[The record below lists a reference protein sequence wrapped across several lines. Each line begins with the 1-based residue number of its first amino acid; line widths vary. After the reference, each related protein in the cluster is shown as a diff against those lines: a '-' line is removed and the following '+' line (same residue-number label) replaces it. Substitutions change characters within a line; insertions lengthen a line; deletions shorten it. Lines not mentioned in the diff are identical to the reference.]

1 MFLGLDFLNGD
12 NSLGFTNLNDKL
24 EGLSIS
30 NSKFDKIYLTTDTQ
44 NTSSS
49 DFTSNVNTVILTTF
63 DDKTLEAGNI
73 GSFGKRLRFMQLK
86 RRENGRNEWT
96 TLAGYTITDA
106 DHLNFS
112 FADYFARGRNTE
124 YEYCVTYV
132 LDDGTELPYITAS
145 TTSRFDGA
153 VISDSTTSY
162 HVLLDPKITNTTRNR
177 ESKIVT
183 TLNGKYPYIFWGS
196 ESNYDSS
203 NFSGTIIK
211 NDGCDSWDFDGSY
224 RYREDMI
231 NWLTNGAAKI
241 LKMSDGREWMMAVD
255 GNVDV
260 DNSEH
265 LDKVSISFNF
275 TQIGDFDSSDDLSNN
290 SLTAFDESKY
300 SVFYSISLVLEN
312 ATSSNR
318 RVAIKSGAEYRTVLS
333 PAAGYD
339 LGDVNIVMNST
350 SITDL
355 VFNRKTGEVII
366 PAATS
371 NITISV
377 VAARIKAAQI
387 ELDCTTLNLK
397 KDNRKQLHLKY
408 LPENAKVGT
417 TSWTSTNEK
426 VAKVIDGAVQAV
438 GPGSATITAELDGLK
453 KKCIVNV
460 VSLSDGIKLN
470 KFREG
475 ASIIEQ
481 ENGNDTYF
489 IVAKHDYEP
498 ELNGSGLTLLVRKS
512 NYEQRKWNNRDLN
525 NYAECELDTWFNNT
539 YYKLLSDD
547 LKKVIGK
554 TNIQYTVGGMSSN
567 GTNQTQ
573 TTLQR
578 KVFALSANE
587 LGVEHSYAN
596 KEGSQLAIYEELLT
610 TGSTNDT
617 AQWTRT
623 PSVKADNQY
632 TSAIAVVLEGKNY
645 SAQSDKCSST
655 SSCWFSFD
663 EWDAGP
669 NDHIGGVRPHPYDI
683 YARPAFT
690 VNGNVMVALSY
701 GVEVTSITVPDVQ
714 KNLTMY
720 LGNTYQLTPTFA
732 PIDATYPVISFAS
745 SNPFVASVD
754 KNGLLEA
761 KSVGE
766 TSITI
771 SIDNITLICSVTVK
785 NH

>member
-24 EGLSIS
+24 EGFSIS

-49 DFTSNVNTVILTTF
+49 DFTSNVDTVVLTTF

-73 GSFGKRLRFMQLK
+73 GSFGKRLRSMQLK

-96 TLAGYTITDA
+96 TLAGYTITDT
-106 DHLNFS
+106 DNLNFS

-275 TQIGDFDSSDDLSNN
+275 TQIGDFDSSNDLSNN
-290 SLTAFDESKY
+290 GLTAFDESKY
-300 SVFYSISLVLEN
+300 SVFYSISLVLKN

-318 RVAIKSGAEYRTVLS
+318 RVAVKSGAEYRTVLS

-339 LGDVNIVMNST
+339 LGDVNIVMNGT

-408 LPENAKVGT
+408 LPENAKVGII
-417 TSWTSTNEK
+417 SWTSTNEK

-438 GPGSATITAELDGLK
+438 GPGSATIIAELDDLK

-460 VSLSDGIKLN
+460 VSLSDGIELN

-489 IVAKHDYEP
+489 IVAKHNYEP
-498 ELNGSGLTLLVRKS
+498 ELNGKLNGSGLTLLVRKN
-512 NYEQRKWNNRDLN
+512 NYEKRRWNSTSVNT
-525 NYAECELDTWFNNT
+525 YSGCELDTWFNNT
-539 YYKLLSDD
+539 YYQLLSSD
-547 LKKVIGK
+547 LKRAIRR
-554 TNIQYTVGGMSSN
+554 TRIPYTSGGSDS
-567 GTNQTQ
+567 TRSI
-573 TTLQR
+573 LSR
-578 KVFALSANE
+578 SIFALSATE
-587 LGVEHSYAN
+587 LGVKSDSTYE
-596 KEGSQLAIYEELLT
+596 EGSVLPTNKLLLS
-610 TGSTNDT
+610 TGSYDNV
-617 AQWTRT
+617 AQWTRSPAAKLKT
-623 PSVKADNQY
+623 NSSRTTKAV
-632 TSAIAVVLEGKNY
+632 AVAFN
-645 SAQSDKCSST
+645 SQSNVYEARDVACTLAEDKAA
-655 SSCWFSFD
+655 SC
-663 EWDAGP
+663 A
-669 NDHIGGVRPHPYDI
+669 I
-683 YARPAFT
+683 YARPAFA

-701 GVEVTSITVPDVQ
+701 GVEVTSIAVPDAQ
-714 KNLTMY
+714 KNLTMF
-720 LGNTYQLTPTFA
+720 LGNTYQLTPTYA
-732 PIDATYPVISFAS
+732 PLDATYPVTSYAS

-754 KNGLLEA
+754 KNGLIEA
-761 KSVGE
+761 KSIGE

-771 SIDNITLICSVTVK
+771 SIDNVTLICSVTVK

>member
-12 NSLGFTNLNDKL
+12 NSLGFTNLNDKM

-49 DFTSNVNTVILTTF
+49 DFTSNVDTVILTTF

-73 GSFGKRLRFMQLK
+73 GSFGKRLRSMQLK
-86 RRENGRNEWT
+86 RRENGRSEWT

-132 LDDGTELPYITAS
+132 LDDGTELPYIMAS
-145 TTSRFDGA
+145 TTSQFDGA

-177 ESKIVT
+177 ESKVVT

-211 NDGCDSWDFDGSY
+211 NDGCDNWDFDGSY

-231 NWLTNGAAKI
+231 NWLSNGAAKI

-275 TQIGDFDSSDDLSNN
+275 TQIGDFDSSNDLSNN
-290 SLTAFDESKY
+290 GLTAFDESKY
-300 SVFYSISLVLEN
+300 SVFYSVSLVLEN

-366 PAATS
+366 PAAIS

-512 NYEQRKWNNRDLN
+512 NYEQRRWNNRDLN

-554 TNIQYTVGGMSSN
+554 TNIQYTVGGRSSN

-669 NDHIGGVRPHPYDI
+669 NDHIDGVRPHPYDI

>member
-12 NSLGFTNLNDKL
+12 NSLGFTNLNDKM

-49 DFTSNVNTVILTTF
+49 DFTSNVDTVILTTF

-73 GSFGKRLRFMQLK
+73 GSFGKRLRSMQLK

-132 LDDGTELPYITAS
+132 LDDGTELPYIMAS

-153 VISDSTTSY
+153 VLSDSTTSY

-177 ESKIVT
+177 ESKVVT

-211 NDGCDSWDFDGSY
+211 NDGCDNWDFDGSY

-290 SLTAFDESKY
+290 GLTAFDESKY
-300 SVFYSISLVLEN
+300 SVFYSVSLVLEN

-339 LGDVNIVMNST
+339 LGDVNIVMNGV
-350 SITDL
+350 SITNA
-355 VFNRKTGEVII
+355 VFNAKTGEVII
-366 PAATS
+366 PAVTN

-377 VAARIKAAQI
+377 IAARIKAAQI

-417 TSWTSTNEK
+417 ISWTSTNEK
-426 VAKVIDGAVQAV
+426 VAKVIGGAVQAV

-453 KKCIVNV
+453 KQCIVNV

-489 IVAKHDYEP
+489 IVAKHNYEP
-498 ELNGSGLTLLVRKS
+498 ELNGSGLTLLVRKN
-512 NYEQRKWNNRDLN
+512 NYEKRRWNRRNVNKYSD
-525 NYAECELDTWFNNT
+525 CELDTWFNST

-547 LKKVIGK
+547 LKNAI
-554 TNIQYTVGGMSSN
+554 
-567 GTNQTQ
+567 
-573 TTLQR
+573 R
-578 KVFALSANE
+578 KVKMPYTLGGSDSTQSTLSRNIFALSATE
-587 LGVEHSYAN
+587 LGVKSDSTYE
-596 KEGSQLAIYEELLT
+596 EGSVLPTNNLLLS
-610 TGSTNDT
+610 TGSYDNV
-617 AQWTRT
+617 AQWTRSPAAKSNSSKNT
-623 PSVKADNQY
+623 KAVAIVFNNQSNVY
-632 TSAIAVVLEGKNY
+632 EARDVECILTEDDV
-645 SAQSDKCSST
+645 
-655 SSCWFSFD
+655 SSC
-663 EWDAGP
+663 A
-669 NDHIGGVRPHPYDI
+669 I
-683 YARPAFT
+683 YARPAFA
-690 VNGNVMVALSY
+690 VQGNVMVALSY
-701 GVEVTSITVPDVQ
+701 GVEVTSITVPDAQ
-714 KNLTMY
+714 KNLTMF
-720 LGNTYQLTPTFA
+720 LGNTYQLTPTYA
-732 PIDATYPVISFAS
+732 PVDATYPVTSYAS
-745 SNPFVASVD
+745 SNPFVASID

>member
-12 NSLGFTNLNDKL
+12 NSLGFTNLNDKM

-49 DFTSNVNTVILTTF
+49 DFTSNVDTVILTTF

-73 GSFGKRLRFMQLK
+73 GSFGKRLRSMQLK

-132 LDDGTELPYITAS
+132 LDDGTELPYIMAS

-177 ESKIVT
+177 ESKVVT

-211 NDGCDSWDFDGSY
+211 NDGCDNWDFDGSY

-290 SLTAFDESKY
+290 GLTAFDESKY
-300 SVFYSISLVLEN
+300 SVFYSVSLVLEN

-339 LGDVNIVMNST
+339 LGDVNIVMNGV
-350 SITDL
+350 SITNA
-355 VFNRKTGEVII
+355 VFNAKTGEVII
-366 PAATS
+366 PAVTN

-377 VAARIKAAQI
+377 IAARIKAAQI

-417 TSWTSTNEK
+417 ISWTSTNEK
-426 VAKVIDGAVQAV
+426 VAKVIGGAVQAV

-453 KKCIVNV
+453 KQCIVNV

-489 IVAKHDYEP
+489 IVAKHNYEP
-498 ELNGSGLTLLVRKS
+498 ELNGSGLTLLVRKN
-512 NYEQRKWNNRDLN
+512 NYEKRRWNRRNVNKYSD
-525 NYAECELDTWFNNT
+525 CELDTWFNST

-547 LKKVIGK
+547 LKNAI
-554 TNIQYTVGGMSSN
+554 
-567 GTNQTQ
+567 
-573 TTLQR
+573 R
-578 KVFALSANE
+578 KVKTPYTLGGSDSTQSTLSRNIFALSTTE
-587 LGVEHSYAN
+587 LGVKSDSTYE
-596 KEGSQLAIYEELLT
+596 EGSVLPTNNLLLS
-610 TGSTNDT
+610 TGSYDNV
-617 AQWTRT
+617 AQWTRSPAAKSNSSKNT
-623 PSVKADNQY
+623 KAVAIVFNNQSNVY
-632 TSAIAVVLEGKNY
+632 EARDVECILTEDDV
-645 SAQSDKCSST
+645 
-655 SSCWFSFD
+655 SSC
-663 EWDAGP
+663 A
-669 NDHIGGVRPHPYDI
+669 I
-683 YARPAFT
+683 YARPAFA
-690 VNGNVMVALSY
+690 VQGNVMVALSY
-701 GVEVTSITVPDVQ
+701 GVEVTSITVPDAQ
-714 KNLTMY
+714 KNLTMF
-720 LGNTYQLTPTFA
+720 LGNTYQLTPTYA
-732 PIDATYPVISFAS
+732 PVDATYPVTSYAS
-745 SNPFVASVD
+745 SNPFVASID

>member
-1 MFLGLDFLNGD
+1 MFFGFDFLNGD

-24 EGLSIS
+24 EGLSVS

-49 DFTSNVNTVILTTF
+49 DFTSNVDTVILTTF

-73 GSFGKRLRFMQLK
+73 GSFGKRLRSMQLK

-132 LDDGTELPYITAS
+132 LDDGTELPYIMAS

-153 VISDSTTSY
+153 VISDSAISY

-177 ESKIVT
+177 ESKVVT

-231 NWLTNGAAKI
+231 NWLTNGDAKI

-290 SLTAFDESKY
+290 GLTAFDESKY
-300 SVFYSISLVLEN
+300 SVFYSVSLVLEN

-339 LGDVNIVMNST
+339 LGDVNVVMNGV
-350 SITDL
+350 SITDT
-355 VFNRKTGEVII
+355 VFNAKTGEIII
-366 PAATS
+366 PVATN

-377 VAARIKAAQI
+377 IAARIKAAQI
-387 ELDCTTLNLK
+387 ELDCTELNLK

-408 LPENAKVGT
+408 IPENVKVGSI
-417 TSWTSTNEK
+417 SWTSTNEK

-512 NYEQRKWNNRDLN
+512 NYEQRRWNNRNLN
-525 NYAECELDTWFNNT
+525 NYAECELDTWFNST
-539 YYKLLSDD
+539 YYNLLSDD
-547 LKKVIGK
+547 LKKAICN
-554 TNIQYTVGGMSSN
+554 TNIQYTVGGSLISN
-567 GTNQTQ
+567 GSDKIQDI
-573 TTLQR
+573 LQR

-587 LGVEHSYAN
+587 LGMEHSYAY
-596 KEGSQLAIYEELLT
+596 KEGSILATYEELLA
-610 TGSTNDT
+610 TGSSNDT

-623 PSVKADNQY
+623 PSVKADNKY
-632 TSAIAVVLEGKNY
+632 SSAIAVVFTNKNY
-645 SAQSDKCSST
+645 SAQSVECSST
-655 SSCWFSFD
+655 SSMWTSFD
-663 EWDAGP
+663 PGVGIVGGIIP
-669 NDHIGGVRPHPYDI
+669 NPYDI

-732 PIDATYPVISFAS
+732 PVDATYPVTSYAS

-754 KNGLLEA
+754 KNGLVEA

-771 SIDNITLICSVTVK
+771 SIDNINLICSVTVK

>member
-1 MFLGLDFLNGD
+1 MFLGLDFLNGG

-49 DFTSNVNTVILTTF
+49 DFTSNVDTIILTTF

-73 GSFGKRLRFMQLK
+73 GSFGKRLRSMQLK
-86 RRENGRNEWT
+86 RRESGRNEWT
-96 TLAGYTITDA
+96 TLAGYTITDT

-132 LDDGTELPYITAS
+132 LDDGTELPYIMAS

-177 ESKIVT
+177 ESKVVT

-211 NDGCDSWDFDGSY
+211 NDGCDNWDFDGSY

-275 TQIGDFDSSDDLSNN
+275 TQIGDFDSSNDLSNN
-290 SLTAFDESKY
+290 GLTAFDESKY
-300 SVFYSISLVLEN
+300 SVFYSVSLVLEN

-339 LGDVNIVMNST
+339 LGDVNVVMNGV
-350 SITDL
+350 SITDA
-355 VFNRKTGEVII
+355 VFNAKTGEVII
-366 PAATS
+366 PAATN

-377 VAARIKAAQI
+377 TAARIKAAQI
-387 ELDCTTLNLK
+387 ELDCTALNLK

-417 TSWTSTNEK
+417 ISWTSTNEK
-426 VAKVIDGAVQAV
+426 VAKVIGGAVQAV
-438 GPGSATITAELDGLK
+438 GPGNATITAELDGLK

-512 NYEQRKWNNRDLN
+512 NYERRRWNNRDLN

-547 LKKVIGK
+547 LKKAIGK
-554 TNIQYTVGGMSSN
+554 ANIQYTVGGRSYDD
-567 GTNQTQ
+567 TNQTQ

-596 KEGSQLAIYEELLT
+596 KEGSRLATYEELLS

-655 SSCWFSFD
+655 SSSWLSSF
-663 EWDAGP
+663 EWDTGS
-669 NDHIGGVRPHPYDI
+669 DIVDGVGLHPYDI

-701 GVEVTSITVPDVQ
+701 GVEVTSITVPDAQ

-720 LGNTYQLTPTFA
+720 LGNTCQLTPTFA

>member
-24 EGLSIS
+24 EGFSIL

-49 DFTSNVNTVILTTF
+49 DFTSNVDTVVLTTF

-73 GSFGKRLRFMQLK
+73 GSFGKRLRSMQLK

-96 TLAGYTITDA
+96 TLAGYTITDT
-106 DHLNFS
+106 DNLNFS

-145 TTSRFDGA
+145 TTSQFDGA

-211 NDGCDSWDFDGSY
+211 NDGCDNWDFDGSY

-241 LKMSDGREWMMAVD
+241 LKMYDGREWMMAVD

-265 LDKVSISFNF
+265 PDKVSISFNF

-290 SLTAFDESKY
+290 GLTAFDESKY

-318 RVAIKSGAEYRTVLS
+318 RVAVKSGAEYRTVLS

-339 LGDVNIVMNST
+339 LGDVNIVMNGT

-355 VFNRKTGEVII
+355 VFNRKTGEVTI

-417 TSWTSTNEK
+417 ISWTSTNEN

-438 GPGSATITAELDGLK
+438 GHGSTTITAELDGLK
-453 KKCIVNV
+453 KKCVVNV
-460 VSLSDGIKLN
+460 VSLADGIRLDNFK
-470 KFREG
+470 EG

-481 ENGNDTYF
+481 ENENDTYF

-498 ELNGSGLTLLVRKS
+498 ELNGNGLTLLVRKN
-512 NYEQRKWNNRDLN
+512 NYEKRRWNSTNVN
-525 NYAECELDTWFNNT
+525 TYSGCELDTWFNNN
-539 YYKLLSDD
+539 YYQILSSD
-547 LKKVIGK
+547 LKNAIRRTRIPYTSGGSNS
-554 TNIQYTVGGMSSN
+554 TQSILARNI
-567 GTNQTQ
+567 
-573 TTLQR
+573 
-578 KVFALSANE
+578 FALSATE
-587 LGVEHSYAN
+587 LGIKSDSTYE
-596 KEGSQLAIYEELLT
+596 EGSVLPTNKLLLS
-610 TGSTNDT
+610 TGSYDNV
-617 AQWTRT
+617 AQWTRSPAAKLKT
-623 PSVKADNQY
+623 NSSRTTKAV
-632 TSAIAVVLEGKNY
+632 AVVFNN
-645 SAQSDKCSST
+645 QSNVYEARDVACTIAEDKA
-655 SSCWFSFD
+655 SSC
-663 EWDAGP
+663 A
-669 NDHIGGVRPHPYDI
+669 I
-683 YARPAFT
+683 YARPAFA
-690 VNGNVMVALSY
+690 VRGSVMVALSY
-701 GVEVTSITVPDVQ
+701 GVEVTSIAVPDAQ
-714 KNLTMY
+714 KNLAIF
-720 LGNTYQLTPTFA
+720 LGNTYQLTPTYA
-732 PIDATYPVISFAS
+732 PLDATYPVTSYAS

-754 KNGLLEA
+754 KNGLIEA
-761 KSVGE
+761 KAVGE
-766 TSITI
+766 SSITI

>member
-49 DFTSNVNTVILTTF
+49 DFTSNVDTIILTTF

-73 GSFGKRLRFMQLK
+73 GSFGKRLRSMQLK
-86 RRENGRNEWT
+86 RRESGRNEWT

-132 LDDGTELPYITAS
+132 LDDGTELPYIMAS

-177 ESKIVT
+177 ESKVVT

-275 TQIGDFDSSDDLSNN
+275 TQIGDFDSSNDLSNN
-290 SLTAFDESKY
+290 GLTAFDESKY
-300 SVFYSISLVLEN
+300 SVFYSVSLVLEN

-339 LGDVNIVMNST
+339 LGDVNVVMNGV
-350 SITDL
+350 SITDA
-355 VFNRKTGEVII
+355 VFNAKTGEVII
-366 PAATS
+366 PAATN

-377 VAARIKAAQI
+377 IAARIKAAQI
-387 ELDCTTLNLK
+387 ELDCTALNLK

-417 TSWTSTNEK
+417 VSWTSTNEK

-438 GPGSATITAELDGLK
+438 GPGTATITAELDGLK
-453 KKCIVNV
+453 KRCVVNV
-460 VSLSDGIKLN
+460 VSLADGIRLD

-498 ELNGSGLTLLVRKS
+498 ELNNRGLTLLVRKN
-512 NYEQRKWNNRDLN
+512 NYENRRWNKSDSNA
-525 NYAECELDTWFNNT
+525 YSGCELDNWFSNT
-539 YYKLLSDD
+539 YFSILSDD
-547 LKKVIGK
+547 LKKAIEMTK
-554 TNIQYTVGGMSSN
+554 IQYTIGGSRVDDS
-567 GTNQTQ
+567 NQTQ
-573 TTLQR
+573 STLQR
-578 KVFALSANE
+578 RIFALSANE
-587 LGVEHSYAN
+587 LGIKHKDA
-596 KEGSQLAIYEELLT
+596 YEEGEKLPTSDLLLS
-610 TGSTNDT
+610 TGSSTSM

-623 PSVKADNQY
+623 PTQKSNDSTKTRNAI
-632 TSAIAVVLEGKNY
+632 SAVLNDKTYAAQSIACSSASGFYPVVGSILGNVVLRK
-645 SAQSDKCSST
+645 
-655 SSCWFSFD
+655 
-663 EWDAGP
+663 
-669 NDHIGGVRPHPYDI
+669 YDI
-683 YARPAFT
+683 YARPAFAINGT
-690 VNGNVMVALSY
+690 VVVKLSY
-701 GVEVTSITVPDVQ
+701 GVEVTSITVPDAQ

-754 KNGLLEA
+754 KNGLITA
-761 KSVGE
+761 KSAGE

-771 SIDNITLICSVTVK
+771 SIDNINLICSLTVK
-785 NH
+785 SH

>member
-12 NSLGFTNLNDKL
+12 NSLGFTNLNDKM

-49 DFTSNVNTVILTTF
+49 DFTSNVDTVILTTF

-73 GSFGKRLRFMQLK
+73 GSFGKRLRSMQLK

-132 LDDGTELPYITAS
+132 LDDGTELPYIMAS

-153 VISDSTTSY
+153 VLSDSTTSY
-162 HVLLDPKITNTTRNR
+162 HVLLDPKITNTTRKR
-177 ESKIVT
+177 ESKVVT

-211 NDGCDSWDFDGSY
+211 NDGCDNWDFDGSY

-290 SLTAFDESKY
+290 GLTAFDESKY
-300 SVFYSISLVLEN
+300 SVFYSVSLVLEN

-339 LGDVNIVMNST
+339 LGDVNIVMNGV
-350 SITDL
+350 SITNA
-355 VFNRKTGEVII
+355 VFNAKTGEVII
-366 PAATS
+366 PAVTN

-377 VAARIKAAQI
+377 IAARIKAAQI

-417 TSWTSTNEK
+417 ISWTSTNEK
-426 VAKVIDGAVQAV
+426 VAKVIGGAVQAV

-453 KKCIVNV
+453 KQCIVNV

-489 IVAKHDYEP
+489 IVAKHNYEP
-498 ELNGSGLTLLVRKS
+498 ELNGSGLTLLVRKN
-512 NYEQRKWNNRDLN
+512 NYEKRRWNRRNVNKYSD
-525 NYAECELDTWFNNT
+525 CELDTWFNST

-547 LKKVIGK
+547 LKNAI
-554 TNIQYTVGGMSSN
+554 
-567 GTNQTQ
+567 
-573 TTLQR
+573 R
-578 KVFALSANE
+578 KVKMPYTLGGSDSTQSTLSRNIFALSATE
-587 LGVEHSYAN
+587 LGVKSDSTYE
-596 KEGSQLAIYEELLT
+596 EGSVLPTNNLLLS
-610 TGSTNDT
+610 TGSYDNV
-617 AQWTRT
+617 AQWTRSPAAKSNSSKNT
-623 PSVKADNQY
+623 KAVAIVFNNQSNVY
-632 TSAIAVVLEGKNY
+632 EARDVECILTEDDV
-645 SAQSDKCSST
+645 
-655 SSCWFSFD
+655 SSC
-663 EWDAGP
+663 A
-669 NDHIGGVRPHPYDI
+669 I
-683 YARPAFT
+683 YARPAFA
-690 VNGNVMVALSY
+690 VQGNVMVALSY
-701 GVEVTSITVPDVQ
+701 GVEVTSITVPDAQ
-714 KNLTMY
+714 KNLTMF
-720 LGNTYQLTPTFA
+720 LGNTYQLTPTYA
-732 PIDATYPVISFAS
+732 PVDATYPVTSYAS
-745 SNPFVASVD
+745 SNPFVASID

>member
-49 DFTSNVNTVILTTF
+49 DFTSNVDTVVLTTF

-73 GSFGKRLRFMQLK
+73 GSFGKRLRSMQLK

-96 TLAGYTITDA
+96 TLAGYTITDT

-162 HVLLDPKITNTTRNR
+162 HILLDPKITNTTRNR
-177 ESKIVT
+177 ESKVIT

-211 NDGCDSWDFDGSY
+211 NDGCDNWDFDGSY

-290 SLTAFDESKY
+290 GLTAFDESKY

-318 RVAIKSGAEYRTVLS
+318 RVVIKSGAEYRTVLS

-371 NITISV
+371 NIMISV

-397 KDNRKQLHLKY
+397 KNNRKQLHLKY

-417 TSWTSTNEK
+417 ISWTSTNEN
-426 VAKVIDGAVQAV
+426 VAKVIDGVVQAV
-438 GPGSATITAELDGLK
+438 GHGSATITAELDGLK

-460 VSLSDGIKLN
+460 VSLVDGIRLDNFK
-470 KFREG
+470 EG

-489 IVAKHDYEP
+489 IVAKHNYEP
-498 ELNGSGLTLLVRKS
+498 ELNGSGLTLLVRKN
-512 NYEQRKWNNRDLN
+512 NYEKRRWNSRNVNKYSD
-525 NYAECELDTWFNNT
+525 CELDTWFNST

-547 LKKVIGK
+547 LKNAIRKAKMPYTLGGSDS
-554 TNIQYTVGGMSSN
+554 TQSTLSRNI
-567 GTNQTQ
+567 
-573 TTLQR
+573 
-578 KVFALSANE
+578 FALSATE
-587 LGVEHSYAN
+587 LGVKSDSTYE
-596 KEGSQLAIYEELLT
+596 EGSVLPTNNLLLS
-610 TGSTNDT
+610 TGSYDNV
-617 AQWTRT
+617 AQWTRS
-623 PSVKADNQY
+623 PAAKSNSSKSKKAV
-632 TSAIAVVLEGKNY
+632 AIAFSN
-645 SAQSDKCSST
+645 QSNVYEARDVECILAEDDV
-655 SSCWFSFD
+655 SSC
-663 EWDAGP
+663 A
-669 NDHIGGVRPHPYDI
+669 I
-683 YARPAFT
+683 YARPAFA
-690 VNGNVMVALSY
+690 VQGNVMVALSY
-701 GVEVTSITVPDVQ
+701 GVEVTSITVPDAQ
-714 KNLTMY
+714 KNLMMF
-720 LGNTYQLTPTFA
+720 LGNTYQLTPTYA
-732 PIDATYPVISFAS
+732 PVDATYPVMSYAS
-745 SNPFVASVD
+745 SNPFVASID
-754 KNGLLEA
+754 KNGLIEA
-761 KSVGE
+761 KAVGE
-766 TSITI
+766 SSITI